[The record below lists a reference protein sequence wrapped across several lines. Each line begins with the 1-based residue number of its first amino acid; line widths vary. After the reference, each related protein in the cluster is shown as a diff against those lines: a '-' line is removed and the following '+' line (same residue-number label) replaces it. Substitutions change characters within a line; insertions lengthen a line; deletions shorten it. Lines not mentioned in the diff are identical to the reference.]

1 MTSTP
6 TAHRFFAGLVAA
18 GALLLVQAPARASEQ
33 FPAALEEAA
42 GMPCTPS
49 CVVCHGKV
57 PGDIASFMARKLS
70 TDLIASGGLPPPG
83 AAGVP
88 GIKSN
93 YAAYAAKAATDPN
106 VARVV
111 AALKDGID
119 PQTGDSLCGPTYGCG
134 AHVAK
139 KAPPTDFSA
148 PLWVIGAMFA
158 GGLLRRRKSSAPRG

>member
-1 MTSTP
+1 MTSTH
-6 TAHRFFAGLVAA
+6 TAHSFFAGLVAA
-18 GALLLVQAPARASEQ
+18 AALLLVQAPARASEQ

-57 PGDIASFMARKLS
+57 PGDIASFTARQLS
-70 TDLIASGGLPPPG
+70 RDLIAPLPPPG

-88 GIKSN
+88 VLKSN

-111 AALKDGID
+111 AALKDGVD
-119 PQTGDSLCGPTYGCG
+119 PETGDSLCGPTYGCG

-148 PLWVIGAMFA
+148 PLWVIGFVVA
-158 GGLLRRRKSSAPRG
+158 GGLLRRRKPSPSRA